1 MGRRVKISLSIDRR
15 IPADKIDER
24 EISRDM
30 LKSARVKIRELD
42 AWIWRKVEIKE

>member
-15 IPADKIDER
+15 IAADKIDER

-42 AWIWRKVEIKE
+42 TWIWRKVEIKE

>member
-15 IPADKIDER
+15 IAADKIDEK

-42 AWIWRKVEIKE
+42 LEKS

>member
-15 IPADKIDER
+15 IAADKIDER

-30 LKSARVKIRELD
+30 KSARVKIRELD